1 MIKQGRK
8 KWKNREREADG
19 GGAWEGRCDRPSLSF
34 LRVPLSALCRLSC
47 FSVYKLAYS
56 YRKSFTDDTCSY
68 YICCRSLYVA
78 MNAVVG
84 GYVSRSVLTPHLTR
98 VRITLR
104 ESRSDHVSLSLIVL
118 TFHICTV
125 VCRLQWI
132 VLLLQCFCTLLVYT
146 YAYAWACVSA
156 SFEKDLGYQQSVMD
170 LGC

>member
-1 MIKQGRK
+1 MEEQ
-8 KWKNREREADG
+8 RERERQM
-19 GGAWEGRCDRPSLSF
+19 EGEHGRGVVTDPVWAFSGSRCQR
-34 LRVPLSALCRLSC
+34 CNRLSC

-104 ESRSDHVSLSLIVL
+104 EPRSDHVSLSLIVL

-125 VCRLQWI
+125 VCRLHWI
-132 VLLLQCFCTLLVYT
+132 DLLLQCFCTLLVYT